1 MLQWSIYSFFNRKV
15 EFVTYNKINN
25 AHEAWC
31 WPIGNFLSMNSNQ
44 VPLKVL
50 RVSTLRHMNDGWE
63 AIVIY
68 IKIIFENVWDI
79 GGMYTIPLF
88 MIFYNLP
95 LIKIKIDALQY
106 MMYLVFI
113 YSNDVWYYSTFKMIQ
128 TIPMIDL
135 VVKCKV
141 SVLIE

>member
-1 MLQWSIYSFFNRKV
+1 
-15 EFVTYNKINN
+15 
-25 AHEAWC
+25 
-31 WPIGNFLSMNSNQ
+31 MNSNQ
-44 VPLKVL
+44 VLLKVL
-50 RVSTLRHMNDGWE
+50 RLSTLRHMNDGWE
-63 AIVIY
+63 PIVIY

-79 GGMYTIPLF
+79 GGVYTIPLF

-95 LIKIKIDALQY
+95 FIKIKIDALQY
-106 MMYLVFI
+106 MMYYLVFI